1 MQKKFGIAV
10 EYSREH
16 RAAPFAASLER
27 SFSAFEFGSAKND
40 VMTDTLATECQGY
53 PASCHERQ
61 SRAVAIRTLLSNANI
76 GRRNKAA

>member
-27 SFSAFEFGSAKND
+27 SFSAFEFGTAKND
-40 VMTDTLATECQGY
+40 VMTDTLATEGQGY

-61 SRAVAIRTLLSNANI
+61 SSRCSNSYPS
-76 GRRNKAA
+76 